1 MQARYAFSVDWADPH
16 SGITFKFQLM
26 FYVEDGSI
34 EMFDV
39 KNRRIFL
46 KKTVMPSIK
55 AEDLYIGAIVTVFSR
70 QLRVVAYADD
80 FTEKALARAQ
90 EKCGVNVTSA
100 GVPALGKVLTALTKS
115 GFNLG
120 MLKLLPG
127 GMYMDL
133 IAADAPNKFDALL
146 PSLVEH
152 FGPVLSA
159 ASAPPALAPF
169 GPTKPVT
176 CLVIKP
182 HALSA
187 GYAGYII
194 DTVLGA
200 GFDVAGATTVA
211 LDRANATE
219 FLAVYRGVVPEYQA
233 LIEELS
239 SGMSLAL
246 ALSDKDGEPPV
257 QRLRE
262 LCGPSDPEI
271 ARTLRPNSLRA
282 QFGGDK
288 VRNAVHC
295 TDLPEDGELEASFLI
310 C

>member
-1 MQARYAFSVDWADPH
+1 MKARYAFSVDWADPH
-16 SGITFKFQLM
+16 SSITFKFQLM

-34 EMFDV
+34 EMFDI

-70 QLRVVAYADD
+70 QLQVVAYADD
-80 FTEKALARAQ
+80 FTEKALARTQ
-90 EKCGVNVTSA
+90 EKCGVIITPA
-100 GVPALGKVLTALTKS
+100 GLPDLGKILTALTKS
-115 GFNLG
+115 GFKLG
-120 MLKLLPG
+120 MLKTLPEG
-127 GMYMDL
+127 TYMDL
-133 IAADAPNKFDALL
+133 VAADAPSKLDALL

-152 FGPVLSA
+152 FGQVLSA
-159 ASAPPALAPF
+159 AAGGPALVPF
-169 GPTKPVT
+169 SPPKPVT
-176 CLVIKP
+176 CLVVKP

-187 GYAGYII
+187 GYAGYIV
-194 DTVLGA
+194 DAVLAA

-233 LIEELS
+233 FIEELS
-239 SGMSLAL
+239 SGMALAL
-246 ALSDKDGEPPV
+246 ALSDKDGDPPV

-295 TDLPEDGELEASFLI
+295 TDLPEDGDLEAFFFF
-310 C
+310 